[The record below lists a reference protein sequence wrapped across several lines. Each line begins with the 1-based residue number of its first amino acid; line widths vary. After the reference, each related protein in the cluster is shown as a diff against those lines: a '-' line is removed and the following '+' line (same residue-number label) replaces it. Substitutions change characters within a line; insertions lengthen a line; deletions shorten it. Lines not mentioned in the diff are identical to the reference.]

1 MLMGIRFLTDHLE
14 GDVYYHVTRD
24 GHNLDRS
31 RTQIALIRS
40 MDANWEVMLEATQA
54 AFAVPGDVRG

>member
-1 MLMGIRFLTDHLE
+1 MGIRFLTDHLE
-14 GDVYYHVTRD
+14 GDVYYHIARD

-40 MDANWEVMLEATQA
+40 MDAHWDSMLAATHA
-54 AFAVPGDVRG
+54 AFETPGAAKG